1 MSSTVIQKEV
11 FNYLR
16 DLKGHNNRD
25 WFNTNKPHYQKV
37 YENFKNFAKSL
48 EDEMSLHDEIER
60 MRIHRIYRDV
70 RFSKDKTP
78 YKNHFSG
85 GFIRATKWKRGGYY
99 FHIEPGQSFLG
110 GGFWGPESSDLK
122 RIRQDIAADASPLRK
137 LITTPAFIENFE
149 LLEGA
154 QLKTAPKGFPKDH
167 PNIDL
172 LRYKQFV
179 VRRQFTDK
187 EVCLPDFAKKASMV
201 FQQMRP
207 FFNYMSDVL
216 TTDENGV
223 PIE

>member
-1 MSSTVIQKEV
+1 MPETIIQQEIL
-11 FNYLR
+11 NYLN
-16 DLKGHNNRD
+16 DLKDHNDRD
-25 WFNTNKPHYQKV
+25 WFNTHKARYQSV
-37 YENFKNFAKSL
+37 YENFKAFAKTL

-60 MRIHRIYRDV
+60 MRVHRIYRDV
-70 RFSKDKTP
+70 RFSKNKTP
-78 YKNHFSG
+78 YKNHLSG

-99 FHIEPGQSFLG
+99 FHVEPGNSFLG

-122 RIRQDIAADASPLRK
+122 RIRQDIAVDASHLRE
-137 LITTPAFIENFE
+137 IIAAPDFINNFGV
-149 LLEGA
+149 LEGT

-179 VRRQFTDK
+179 VRRKFTDK
-187 EVCLPDFAKKASMV
+187 EVCSPSFAKTASKF
-201 FQQMRP
+201 FQAMRP